1 VHTARILQVGLDV
14 GDGSNLMHG
23 WEKGRCISTWQ
34 VAGGSCT
41 RRCKS
46 GMDRIRDYLQEEDK
60 QVIRRVVG

>member
-14 GDGSNLMHG
+14 GDGSNVMRG

-41 RRCKS
+41 RQCKS
-46 GMDRIRDYLQEEDK
+46 GMDRELEF
-60 QVIRRVVG
+60 GSW